1 MVIVKL
7 CVGSSCHLKGAK
19 ELSML
24 LQKNIDDNNLGNDII
39 LTGSLCLEKC
49 NRDGVTIAVDDDIY
63 TGITPEKFN
72 EFWKEKIL
80 SKL

>member
-1 MVIVKL
+1 MIIVKL

-24 LQKNIDDNNLGNDII
+24 LQKNIDDNNLESDII

-63 TGITPEKFN
+63 TGITPEKFD